1 MNKKIASPL
10 LAALLAL
17 AAGQA
22 CAADREHHLPFAEL
36 LESADAKQKLD
47 GSVRFYLQGQK
58 TPKVLEKKGEDVS
71 NMKTN
76 AFGKE
81 VSVTCQRAALS
92 ALLSFQKRA
101 KQLGANA
108 VVNMVSYYKQAPFT
122 SPTEYECHV
131 GNLMSGVAFKGTLA
145 RIAP

>member
-1 MNKKIASPL
+1 MNKKIAS
-10 LAALLAL
+10 ALLATLLVL

-22 CAADREHHLPFAEL
+22 RAADNEHHLSFAEL
-36 LESADAKQKLD
+36 LESPEAKQKLD
-47 GSVRFYLQGQK
+47 GSVRFYLKGQK

-71 NMKTN
+71 NKKTN
-76 AFGKE
+76 AFGKD
-81 VSVTCQRAALS
+81 VNTTCQWAALS
-92 ALLSFQKRA
+92 ALIAFQNKA

-108 VVNMVSYYKQAPFT
+108 VVDMVSFYKQDTFT

-131 GNLMSGVAFKGTLA
+131 GALMSGVALKGTLA